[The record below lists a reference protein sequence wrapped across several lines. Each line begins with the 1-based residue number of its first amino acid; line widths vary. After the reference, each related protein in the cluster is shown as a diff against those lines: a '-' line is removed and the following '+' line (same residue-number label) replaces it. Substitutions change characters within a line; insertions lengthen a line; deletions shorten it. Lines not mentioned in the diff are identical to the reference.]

1 MQGYFPHFS
10 LFDIHTT
17 AQISYLSTINVIVL
31 GVLDFP
37 AKALGAILS
46 SFAV

>member
-10 LFDIHTT
+10 LFDIHST
-17 AQISYLSTINVIVL
+17 QISYLSTINVIVL

-37 AKALGAILS
+37 AKVLGAILS